1 MARILDNHDRRTR
14 ERVPRGREHRSEPI
28 DYMRGARVV
37 EPEENDP
44 PGSVPREGCQISE
57 VEVEREDDPLFRERL
72 GEDLLVRRPVKP
84 FLAEVDRVVPL
95 ATEPFHHTNVHAHV
109 GEESHAAGLWD
120 PDFLA
125 GQPGRVLEGLLDVLR
140 LEVGVALKD
149 VSYQRA
155 VGDLV
160 DDH

>member
-1 MARILDNHDRRTR
+1 M
-14 ERVPRGREHRSEPI
+14 RS
-28 DYMRGARVV
+28 ASVV
-37 EPEENDP
+37 EPKENDP
-44 PGSVPREGCQISE
+44 PGSVPREGREISE

-72 GEDLLVRRPVKP
+72 GEDLLVRLPVKP
-84 FLAEVDRVVPL
+84 LVAEVDRVVPL
-95 ATEPFHHTNVHAHV
+95 ATEPFHHTHVHAHV
-109 GEESHAAGLWD
+109 GEESHEAGLWA

-149 VSYQRA
+149 VSHRRA
-155 VGDLV
+155 VGDLA